1 VIGTTFHRGQGLG
14 NQLWVYAVVR
24 VIATRKGFGYGFVSP
39 ENFKGTAFLSL
50 DMGGHPN
57 EIGPVI
63 ESDFQSEYAERVVRH
78 PISSADISPWDPEL
92 HDVSDGTLLS
102 GTMQSEKY
110 LEGFRGEISEWF
122 KTSGEYFDGCVISLR
137 GGEYRNIK
145 EVFLPK
151 SYYVQAIEKVR
162 ELEPGVKFVV
172 VTDDAALA
180 REYFPD
186 FPVVSSGGVKRI
198 WKWYIHPKSDRI
210 GNDFSRIQHARY
222 LILSNSSFSWW
233 GAFTNQVAQ
242 LVIAP
247 KYWARFNVS
256 DGYWSNGDSLTSG
269 WLWLDRF
276 GKYFSH
282 EECSAELAAYRQ
294 KTGF

>member
-1 VIGTTFHRGQGLG
+1 MIGTIFHKGQGLG

-24 VIATRKGFGYGFVSP
+24 CIATRKGLQYAFVSP
-39 ENFKGTAFLSL
+39 ENFKGHAFLSL
-50 DMGGHPN
+50 DMGS
-57 EIGPVI
+57 GPDGSASAR
-63 ESDFQSEYAERVVRH
+63 ESDFEHQYAEKLVRH
-78 PISSADISPWDPEL
+78 PFSAADISPWDPEL
-92 HDVSDGTLLS
+92 HHVTDGTLLS

-110 LEGFRGEISEWF
+110 LEGFRSDISEWF

-145 EVFLPK
+145 DVFLPK
-151 SYYVQAIEKVR
+151 SYYLHAIDKIR
-162 ELEPGVKFVV
+162 EIEPGVKFVV

-180 REYFPD
+180 HEYFPD
-186 FPVVSSGGVKRI
+186 FPVVSSGGVKRF

-210 GNDFSRIQHARY
+210 GNDFSRIQHAKY

-242 LVIAP
+242 LVVAP
-247 KYWARFNVS
+247 KYWARFNIS

-269 WLWLDRF
+269 WLWLDRH
-276 GKYFSH
+276 GVYSSY
-282 EECSAELAAYRQ
+282 EQCSEELAAYRENSS
-294 KTGF
+294 F